1 LLTRRGYG
9 TILAGRQHFHRSL
22 MVKSALART
31 VDLDPIDRLEDKV
44 KLLVGIVTQLR
55 AEQAQAA
62 EENAWLTEELEGLR
76 SRVADLDGTT
86 SELAALRDERELVR
100 ARVSDMLRQLDH
112 LNA

>member
-1 LLTRRGYG
+1 
-9 TILAGRQHFHRSL
+9 

-44 KLLVGIVTQLR
+44 KLLVGLVTQLR

-62 EENAWLTEELEGLR
+62 EENARLTEELEELR
-76 SRVADLDGTT
+76 GKMADFDGTT
-86 SELAALRDERELVR
+86 SELAALRDEREVVR

>member
-1 LLTRRGYG
+1 
-9 TILAGRQHFHRSL
+9 

-44 KLLVGIVTQLR
+44 KLLVGMVTQLR
-55 AEQAQAA
+55 AEQTRTL
-62 EENAWLTEELEGLR
+62 EENARLTEELEGLR

-86 SELAALRDERELVR
+86 SELAALRDERDLVR

-112 LNA
+112 LHA

>member
-1 LLTRRGYG
+1 
-9 TILAGRQHFHRSL
+9 

-44 KLLVGIVTQLR
+44 KLLVGLVTQLR

-62 EENAWLTEELEGLR
+62 EENARLTEELEGLR
-76 SRVADLDGTT
+76 GKVADLDGTT

-112 LNA
+112 LSA

>member
-1 LLTRRGYG
+1 
-9 TILAGRQHFHRSL
+9 

-44 KLLVGIVTQLR
+44 KLLVGLVTQLR

-62 EENAWLTEELEGLR
+62 EENARLTEELEGLR
-76 SRVADLDGTT
+76 GKVADLDGTT

>member
-1 LLTRRGYG
+1 
-9 TILAGRQHFHRSL
+9 
-22 MVKSALART
+22 MVKSAVART

-44 KLLVGIVTQLR
+44 KLLVGLVTQLR
-55 AEQAQAA
+55 ADQAQAA
-62 EENAWLTEELEGLR
+62 EENARLTGELEELR

-100 ARVSDMLRQLDH
+100 SRVSDMLRQLDH

>member
-1 LLTRRGYG
+1 
-9 TILAGRQHFHRSL
+9 
-22 MVKSALART
+22 MVKSAVART

-44 KLLVGIVTQLR
+44 KLLVGLVTQLR
-55 AEQAQAA
+55 AEQARAND
-62 EENAWLTEELEGLR
+62 ENARLTEELEGLR

-86 SELAALRDERELVR
+86 SELTALRDERELVR

>member
-1 LLTRRGYG
+1 
-9 TILAGRQHFHRSL
+9 
-22 MVKSALART
+22 MVKSAVART
-31 VDLDPIDRLEDKV
+31 VDLEPIDRLEDKV
-44 KLLVGIVTQLR
+44 KLLVGLVTQLR
-55 AEQAQAA
+55 AEQARAA
-62 EENAWLTEELEGLR
+62 DENARLTDEIAGLR

>member
-1 LLTRRGYG
+1 
-9 TILAGRQHFHRSL
+9 
-22 MVKSALART
+22 MVKSAVART

-44 KLLVGIVTQLR
+44 KLLVGLVTQLR
-55 AEQAQAA
+55 AEQARSA
-62 EENAWLTEELEGLR
+62 EENSRLAQENAALR
-76 SRVADLDGTT
+76 ARLSDADGTA

>member
-1 LLTRRGYG
+1 
-9 TILAGRQHFHRSL
+9 

-44 KLLVGIVTQLR
+44 KLLVGLVTQLR
-55 AEQAQAA
+55 AEQARSAQ
-62 EENAWLTEELEGLR
+62 ENARLTEELEGLR
-76 SRVADLDGTT
+76 SQMADLDGTA
-86 SELAALRDERELVR
+86 SELAVLRDERELVR

>member
-1 LLTRRGYG
+1 
-9 TILAGRQHFHRSL
+9 
-22 MVKSALART
+22 MKSALART

-44 KLLVGIVTQLR
+44 KLLVGLVTQLR
-55 AEQAQAA
+55 AEQARAA
-62 EENAWLTEELEGLR
+62 EENARLTEELEELR
-76 SRVADLDGTT
+76 GKIADLDGTT

>member
-1 LLTRRGYG
+1 
-9 TILAGRQHFHRSL
+9 

-44 KLLVGIVTQLR
+44 KLLVGLVTQLR
-55 AEQAQAA
+55 AEQAQVA
-62 EENAWLTEELEGLR
+62 EENARLTEELEGLR
-76 SRVADLDGTT
+76 GKVADLDGTA
-86 SELAALRDERELVR
+86 SELAVLRDERELVR

>member
-1 LLTRRGYG
+1 
-9 TILAGRQHFHRSL
+9 

-44 KLLVGIVTQLR
+44 KLLVGLVTQLR
-55 AEQAQAA
+55 AEQSRSA
-62 EENAWLTEELEGLR
+62 EENARLSQELDALR
-76 SRVADLDGTT
+76 ARVSDLDGTA
-86 SELAALRDERELVR
+86 SELAVLRDERELVR